1 MVWMGGGGAPTPPP
15 PPTLPPPPQALLRIF
30 LFYHILKY
38 IKKVQKIYV
47 VLRKNIQFRT
57 YKNQGFKNL

>member
-1 MVWMGGGGAPTPPP
+1 MVGRGGGGAPP
-15 PPTLPPPPQALLRIF
+15 PPTLPSPPQALLRIF

-47 VLRKNIQFRT
+47 VLCKNIQFWT
-57 YKNQGFKNL
+57 YKNQGFKN